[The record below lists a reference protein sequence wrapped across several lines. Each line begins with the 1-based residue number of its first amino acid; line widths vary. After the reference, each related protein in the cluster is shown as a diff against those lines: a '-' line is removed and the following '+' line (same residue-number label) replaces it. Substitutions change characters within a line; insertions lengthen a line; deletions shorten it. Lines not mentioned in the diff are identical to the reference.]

1 MNNERR
7 LAPLVIK
14 LFLIPIAMFGFG
26 YAMVP
31 FYNVFCE
38 ITGLNGKTGAI
49 STAEANQ
56 LSVDK
61 SRTIKLEFSTSINNE
76 GPWEFRPAHPTM
88 LIHPGETYTTTF
100 FATNKLNKPLVS
112 QSIPSVAP
120 ITAAPH
126 FSKTECFCFTEQA
139 FKALETREMPVTFVV
154 DKGVPADVDVMTL
167 SYTLFTK
174 P

>member
-1 MNNERR
+1 MSKQR
-7 LAPLVIK
+7 LAPLVTK

-31 FYNVFCE
+31 LYNVFCE
-38 ITGLNGKTGAI
+38 VTGLNGKTGAI
-49 STAEANQ
+49 SSAEANQ
-56 LSVDK
+56 LNIDKTRSIKVEFTSSV
-61 SRTIKLEFSTSINNE
+61 NNE
-76 GPWEFRPAHPTM
+76 GPWDFHPAQPSM
-88 LIHPGETYTTTF
+88 MIHPGETYTTTF
-100 FATNKLNKPLVS
+100 FATNKLNKDLVS

-120 ITAAPH
+120 ITAASH
-126 FSKTECFCFTEQA
+126 FKKTECFCFTEQA

-154 DKGVPADVDVMTL
+154 DNAVPNDVDTITL